1 MKKIL
6 FVLMTAALLAA
17 CDNPLEF
24 NPASKADM
32 LIVNGHLTT
41 DEEWHTVYVAVSHT
55 EYVSMVKSGELRCY
69 VNGSLVAKT
78 NALTEIDSNSYYA
91 EQGEYFTFK
100 APFKAGDVVRIEV
113 DADGFKAWNEQV
125 VPAVPTVSK
134 VDTVSVRQRSDWGEV
149 DNCYRFDT
157 TLKDVDPEES
167 FFRLAIWDHS
177 DAVFYKDD
185 VEIGKT
191 SSERMVSFFAD
202 DDPILNEGHFDAG
215 GFFEIGSSNQ
225 YGIITD
231 NMFAD
236 ASATLKPIVSK
247 TMFGAIEYMDE
258 ADSVKVSPTAI
269 VKVFGISKPYF
280 YYFKALNSLRSGDT
294 DLALED
300 VQIPDNIEG
309 GLGFIG
315 IANPYTASFSLGEY
329 SFPFRFYTGDDTPV
343 PE

>member
-1 MKKIL
+1 MKKLIII
-6 FVLMTAALLAA
+6 LMTAALLAA

-24 NPASKADM
+24 KPASSVDK

-41 DEEWHTVYVAVSHT
+41 DEETHTVYVAVSHT

-78 NALTEIDSNSYYA
+78 NTLTSLDYANYYDV
-91 EQGEYFTFK
+91 GGKYFQFQ
-100 APFKAGDVVRIEV
+100 APFKAGDKVRIEV

-125 VPAVPTVSK
+125 VPAAPTVSK
-134 VDTVSVRQRSDWGEV
+134 VDTVSVRQRSEWGSV
-149 DNCYRFDT
+149 DDCYRFDT
-157 TLKDVDPEES
+157 TVQDIDPEES
-167 FFRLAIWDHS
+167 FFRLAITDHT
-177 DAVFYKDD
+177 DAVFYKDN

-191 SSERMVSFFAD
+191 SSERLISFFAD

-231 NMFAD
+231 NMFAG

-247 TMFGAIEYMDE
+247 TSFGAIDYME
-258 ADSVKVSPTAI
+258 ETDSVKVSPKAL

-309 GLGFIG
+309 GIGFIG
-315 IANPYTASFSLGEY
+315 IANPYTASVSLGEY
-329 SFPFRFYTGDDTPV
+329 SFPFRYYFNDDPPV

>member
-41 DEEWHTVYVAVSHT
+41 DEETHTVFVSVSHT

-78 NALTEIDSNSYYA
+78 TTLTEIDSNSYYA

-125 VPAVPTVSK
+125 VPAIPTVSR

-149 DNCYRFDT
+149 DHSYRFDT

-167 FFRLAIWDHS
+167 FFRMAILDHS
-177 DAVFYKDD
+177 DAVFYKND

-215 GFFEIGSSNQ
+215 GFFEIGSNNQ

-309 GLGFIG
+309 GIGFIG

-329 SFPFRFYTGDDTPV
+329 SFPFRYYYEGDPPL

>member
-78 NALTEIDSNSYYA
+78 NTLTEIDSNSYYA

-125 VPAVPTVSK
+125 VPTIPTVSR

-215 GFFEIGSSNQ
+215 GFFEIGSNNQ

-329 SFPFRFYTGDDTPV
+329 SFPFRYSFYDDPPV

>member
-41 DEEWHTVYVAVSHT
+41 DEETHTVFVSVSHT

-78 NALTEIDSNSYYA
+78 TTLTEIDSNSYYA

-167 FFRLAIWDHS
+167 FFRMAILDHS
-177 DAVFYKDD
+177 DAVFYKDN

-215 GFFEIGSSNQ
+215 GFFEIGSNNQ

-280 YYFKALNSLRSGDT
+280 YYFKALNSLRSGST

-309 GLGFIG
+309 GIGFIG

-329 SFPFRFYTGDDTPV
+329 SFPFRYSFYDDPPV
-343 PE
+343 TE

>member
-24 NPASKADM
+24 NPASRANM
-32 LIVNGHLTT
+32 LILNGHLTT
-41 DEEWHTVYVAVSHT
+41 DEETHTVFVSVSHT

-78 NALTEIDSNSYYA
+78 STLTEIDSNSYYA

-167 FFRLAIWDHS
+167 FFRLAIWDHC

-185 VEIGKT
+185 VEIGT
-191 SSERMVSFFAD
+191 GSSERLISFFAD
-202 DDPILNEGHFDAG
+202 DDPVLNEGHFDAG
-215 GFFEIGSSNQ
+215 GFFEIGSSNE

-231 NMFAD
+231 NMFAG

-280 YYFKALNSLRSGDT
+280 YYFKALNSLHSGST

-309 GLGFIG
+309 GIGFIG
-315 IANPYTASFSLGEY
+315 IANPYTASFSLEER
-329 SFPFRFYTGDDTPV
+329 SFPFRYDFYDDPPV
-343 PE
+343 TE

>member
-24 NPASKADM
+24 TPASTDNM
-32 LIVNGHLTT
+32 LILNGHLTT
-41 DEEWHTVYVAVSHT
+41 DEETHTVFVSVSHT

-69 VNGSLVAKT
+69 VNGTLVAKT
-78 NALTEIDSNSYYA
+78 TTLTEIDSNSYYA

-100 APFKAGDVVRIEV
+100 AQFKAGDVVRIEV

-125 VPAVPTVSK
+125 VPAIPTVSR

-247 TMFGAIEYMDE
+247 TMFGAIEYIDE

-329 SFPFRFYTGDDTPV
+329 SFPFRFYYEGDPPL

>member
-24 NPASKADM
+24 TPASTADM
-32 LIVNGHLTT
+32 LILNGHLTT

-69 VNGSLVAKT
+69 VNGTLVAKT
-78 NALTEIDSNSYYA
+78 TTLTEIDSNSYYA

-125 VPAVPTVSK
+125 VPAIPTVSR

-191 SSERMVSFFAD
+191 SSERLISFFAD

-247 TMFGAIEYMDE
+247 TMFGAINYMDE

-309 GLGFIG
+309 GIGFIG
-315 IANPYTASFSLGEY
+315 IANPYTASFSLEER
-329 SFPFRFYTGDDTPV
+329 SFPFRYDFYDDPPV